1 MGRLVDV
8 VVAQRRHGRYSEGN
22 STWYGS
28 WEDTRTIKIN
38 RDKLTTSVISLSQT
52 RYGESGIAG
61 LQINRTY
68 DWTSDSDHRNTPTTY
83 RLFKGSSYNDGD
95 RSEDS
100 SVNSLPLPENPE
112 DCRYSQS
119 NRCGVG
125 SASAWAAQQAAYSLF
140 TNTQTLTED
149 QIIQFANPIGTS
161 SFNVVIYD
169 TEQLA
174 LATYNEVR
182 ATGQYS
188 INSDLNDTSQRFKLI
203 CIVEEKFTADKTPP
217 SIAIQFKT
225 STTTLSGSTTED
237 ASDITTQ
244 VNLAETNTFK
254 SAWITV
260 ERDGTTILNQD
271 ALPVI
276 AELPAP
282 LYFEYLVSY
291 TDERNHFDIPGE
303 YTVTVFAEDWS
314 GNSRT
319 ETETLEVIGPPMTC
333 NTWTGNSG
341 IPADLIVG
349 VTSTKVD
356 SYNHMNT
363 HPDWMRGTIVLES
376 GEDPSTYSSTD
387 WVEVLR
393 AALYHIDNAHQAP
406 FDPKYAFIEYQKH
419 SDGSNYLYYHA
430 FPQYSSTAIDVISN
444 QIEADVETKLDRAA
458 NNSLTQKVITY
469 GFCNPHAKAEEGDSW
484 SADIP
489 LPSWIS
495 TDPNCQYDYT
505 VGVTNS
511 FLNGRASNLV
521 SSDSFTFEADKMY
534 GTFEVSNS
542 TDLFNVVQDV
552 IAKSN
557 GEFLSKNYR
566 YITLIHPAA
575 NSVIWGIRATVKLAD
590 LWTTAFPNDPAA
602 TYTVFGYCDNSTN
615 VSTGNNAATPIP
627 PPTAPSGTGTF
638 GSVGL
643 GTRDQ
648 TKSLDGVIEGY
659 FLGNATVVTPELVIN
674 RNWNRTSMKDA
685 MCVDTTNFYN
695 YLGHYIA
702 PSEAL
707 SEGPFENDLTRSSD
721 NSEVSSPG
729 PLSFGSIEPEETD
742 RRVMKIVASSRAKG
756 DIARA
761 TDKNTHYDLKE
772 QPNPSGSSFEAS
784 GGSGEPAFSGKDS
797 NGTGVRGVP
806 AVVWGLNEL
815 LESYDVDSE
824 DSIIQCMNSDTQYN
838 KDLHQDFSAFTEYV
852 WGNDTSKLYRKSG
865 DVADDIRSDN
875 WGDPTERF
883 QTGVELEI
891 VVKAN
896 NDRGRSD
903 AGVGF
908 GNLNR
913 RSTNDTKSWAK
924 IWIGDKDDLSETT
937 VTSDPNFPV
946 LHEFLNPHF
955 STGRVGF
962 GNGDKSTRTFHVRVN
977 RKPHEDALRI
987 YVQGYI
993 SGNRRGELSPKGF
1006 IDSTGQIFGFEDL
1019 FDQWLP
1025 GWLNIDVTIPPT
1037 DFGIKVGIKDAFVSI
1052 GKQIDNTLNTLF
1064 GNIFDIFNRGIN
1076 LIMNT
1081 VFGFL
1086 FALMRESY
1094 AETYHSKLEIEVREV
1109 KVYDSKFEDEDI
1121 ERHPATKYFDGMN
1134 DPLAYPYTQ
1143 FHYPFVDANR
1153 FRVFGKK
1160 YYHSLP
1166 FMKNEVKTG
1175 NPQSSSRVL
1184 TKNRYF
1190 VANLFRLT
1198 YETNIGVF
1206 YEYLLR
1212 QTNKT
1217 SGEKDFNYN
1226 TKLEGHQDHE
1236 DSNSPILKQKKSVYD
1251 LMMPSND
1258 DSFKDLIENGLEEIT
1273 CFSGLN
1279 DAVGFPGA
1287 EDSKIENKSTNKITD
1302 SDYSDIYSKYG
1313 ITGGSID
1320 NITKIIG
1327 KFDDIADI
1335 LDEDDGYLLSKW
1347 TEKVREDYVGLG
1359 STTPPR
1365 NLSYKI
1371 MEFILWYLQ
1380 PNGIAQETR
1389 LAASSL
1395 FEYEK
1400 ISEQDIDAYDH
1411 TVTMPTSP
1419 PLIINGDVYER
1430 QCPES

>member
-1 MGRLVDV
+1 MGRLIDV
-8 VVAQRRHGRYSEGN
+8 VVAQRRHGDFNGHQW
-22 STWYGS
+22 TGS
-28 WEDTRTIKIN
+28 FEDFKTIKIH
-38 RDKLTTSVISLSQT
+38 RDKLSTNVIRLYQ
-52 RYGESGIAG
+52 SGATHSAPGG
-61 LQINRTY
+61 LQNIKYYRWMPG
-68 DWTSDSDHRNTPTTY
+68 DDQDKVSF
-83 RLFKGSSYNDGD
+83 RLFKASSNNQGSK
-95 RSEDS
+95 SEDT
-100 SVNSLPLPENPE
+100 SVNSLSLPPNPQ
-112 DCRYSQS
+112 DCAYSAS
-119 NRCGVG
+119 NRCGV
-125 SASAWAAQQAAYSLF
+125 SRPIEWAEQQAAYDLYA
-140 TNTQTLTED
+140 NPQNLTED
-149 QIIQFANPIGTS
+149 LIIKYANDHTKYNAS
-161 SFNVVIYD
+161 AFNVVIYD
-169 TEQLA
+169 THQLT
-174 LATYNEVR
+174 LATYDEVR
-182 ATGQYS
+182 ATQQYS
-188 INSDLNDTSQRFKLI
+188 INSDLSDTSQRFKLI
-203 CIVEEKFTADKTPP
+203 CIVEAKFTADKTPP
-217 SIAIQFKT
+217 SIEIQFKT

-237 ASDITTQ
+237 ASTIDTKITLT
-244 VNLAETNTFK
+244 EENTFK

-260 ERDGTTILNQD
+260 EKDGETTPILDQD

-282 LYFEYLVSY
+282 LYFEYLTSY
-291 TDERNHFDIPGE
+291 TETKKHFNGPGE

-314 GNSRT
+314 GNSNT
-319 ETETLEVIGPPMTC
+319 KTETLEVIGPPMTC
-333 NTWTGNSG
+333 STWVGNSG

-349 VTSTKVD
+349 KTSTKVAAFTQ
-356 SYNHMNT
+356 MNNFPT
-363 HPDWMRGTIVLES
+363 WHQGGIVFTS
-376 GEDPSTYSSTD
+376 GEDPSTYTSAD
-387 WVEVLR
+387 WTEVLQ
-393 AALYHIDNAHQAP
+393 ATFYQIDQTPSHSNANKK
-406 FDPKYAFIEYQKH
+406 FIFIEH
-419 SDGSNYLYYHA
+419 RINSFDGSNWVYYYA
-430 FPQYSSTAIDVISN
+430 FNNYTLA
-444 QIEADVETKLDRAA
+444 ETEFNNAA
-458 NNSLTQKVITY
+458 NHPLTQKVITY

-489 LPSWIS
+489 LPSWVS

-505 VGVTNS
+505 TGVTNS

-638 GSVGL
+638 GAVGL

-721 NSEVSSPG
+721 NAEVSSPG

-756 DIARA
+756 DIQRVNQPGVSA
-761 TDKNTHYDLKE
+761 
-772 QPNPSGSSFEAS
+772 QPNPKGSSFVS
-784 GGSGEPAFSGKDS
+784 GGKNEFAFTGDDA

-806 AVVWGLNEL
+806 EVVWGLNEL

-824 DSIIQCMNSDTQYN
+824 DSIIQCMDSSPIYN
-838 KDLHQDFSAFTEYV
+838 KDLKQDFSAFTEYV

-865 DVADDIRSDN
+865 DVADDIKSDN

-896 NDRGRSD
+896 NDKGRSD
-903 AGVGF
+903 AGVSF

-913 RSTNDTKSWAK
+913 RATNDTKSWAK
-924 IWIGDKDDLSETT
+924 IWIGDKGDLSETT
-937 VTSDPNFPV
+937 RTSHTSFPV

-993 SGNRRGELSPKGF
+993 GGNRRGELSPKGF
-1006 IDSTGQIFGFEDL
+1006 IDKKVVGFESL
-1019 FDQWLP
+1019 FQKLP
-1025 GWLNIDVTIPPT
+1025 GALNFEIWEPFLGTRL
-1037 DFGIKVGIKDAFVSI
+1037 IKLGIKDAFVNL
-1052 GKQIDNTLNTLF
+1052 GREMDGFF
-1064 GNIFDIFNRGIN
+1064 GNVIDMFNVAVN
-1076 LIMNT
+1076 LITNS

-1226 TKLEGHQDHE
+1226 TKLENHQGYE

-1279 DAVGFPGA
+1279 DAVGFSGA
-1287 EDSKIENKSTNKITD
+1287 ESSKIENKSTNKITD

-1320 NITKIIG
+1320 NITDIIG
-1327 KFDDIADI
+1327 DPGEIVKI

-1359 STTPPR
+1359 STTPPK

-1380 PNGIAQETR
+1380 PNGIAQQTR